1 MTLEYFIKRIAQ
13 FFLIAFLAAT
23 INFFFP
29 RMTGQDP
36 IQQKLAQLQMQGGS
50 SGGGESM
57 KGLIDTYNAKFGLD
71 KPVWQQYLTYLGDI
85 ARLDFGQSISNYPTT
100 VASLIWNAIPWS
112 LGLLVT
118 ATLLSFALG
127 TLVGAMIAWGKAPAI
142 FRSIFPI
149 FFTFSAVP
157 PYLMGII
164 LLYVLA
170 FKFSLLPLFGGYSAE
185 RIPQM
190 NLAFFLDV
198 LYHSILPALALIIA
212 QIGGWAMGMRSMM
225 VTTQG
230 EDYML
235 QAEAKGLKGSRIFF
249 RYAVRNALLPQ
260 ITALALSL
268 GTIISSGIVV
278 EAVFS
283 YPGVG
288 TVLATAIRGFDWF
301 VIQGIVFMVIMT
313 VAFTMLLIDLFYPL
327 LDPRINYRRD

>member
-29 RMTGQDP
+29 RVTGQDP

-57 KGLIDTYNAKFGLD
+57 KGLIDTYNEKFGLD
-71 KPVWQQYLTYLGDI
+71 KPVWQQYLTYLGDV

-100 VASLIWNAIPWS
+100 VASLIWNALPWS

-170 FKFSLLPLFGGYSAE
+170 FKFSLLPLFGGYGAE

-235 QAEAKGLKGSRIFF
+235 QAEAKGLKGPRIFF

-313 VAFTMLLIDLFYPL
+313 VAFTMLLIDLLYPL